1 MSYRGL
7 KALLMA
13 CSGVAALVA
22 ATADANAGGLA
33 VREQSA
39 WGQGA
44 SFAGVA
50 AGGSSSAMFWNPATM
65 TQIPGLQSNSV
76 WSGIMPYASN
86 SPNVAASTFGVLGG
100 TGDSAQDALV
110 PAAYYT
116 WQIRP
121 DLWIGMSVNSP
132 FGLSVKEPGAW
143 AGGGYGA
150 YWTNLKTYNA
160 TPSVAY
166 RINDWISIG
175 AGVQVQYAQTTF
187 GFAYNVLG
195 AGTPAGLNGGGWGYG
210 FTAGVT
216 LTPTQNLT
224 VGLGYRSGINQKLNG
239 ALMLP
244 AARWRHAW
252 IDQRDRQSPGH
263 RYGQRSLPV
272 CPAVDR
278 VGYGR
283 VVELEPDRHGRCVA
297 AQWCARDRWL
307 AANVTLPFQY
317 QDGWFFSGGAE
328 YQWNDRLAVR
338 SGVGF
343 ERSPVTDQVRMPL
356 VPDNDRIW
364 LSAGATYQYSNKIS
378 LDLAYTHV
386 FVKSTSINITAA
398 SGNPWFNPLLGSYVG
413 DVSSHVDIVSVGF
426 HYRWDNPAPAGPK
439 STLPHK

>member
-1 MSYRGL
+1 MSFRGL
-7 KALLMA
+7 KAALLA
-13 CSGVAALVA
+13 CSGIGALIA

-76 WSGIMPYASN
+76 LSGIMPYASN
-86 SPNVAASTFGVLGG
+86 SPNVAASIPFGPLGG

-116 WQIRP
+116 WQIKP

-160 TPSVAY
+160 TPTVAY

-187 GFAYNVLG
+187 GFAYNALG
-195 AGTPAGLNGGGWGYG
+195 AGTQAGLNGGGWGYG
-210 FTAGVT
+210 FTGGIT

-224 VGLGYRSGINQKLNG
+224 VGVGYRSGINQKLNG

-244 AARWRHAW
+244 ALAGGT
-252 IDQRDRQSPGH
+252 PGSINATVNLPDIVTGSI
-263 RYGQRSLPV
+263 RYRFAPQWTALGTVEWSNWSRIGTVSVLQPNGA
-272 CPAVDR
+272 PAIAGGSV
-278 VGYGR
+278 
-283 VVELEPDRHGRCVA
+283 
-297 AQWCARDRWL
+297 
-307 AANVTLPFQY
+307 VTLPFQY
-317 QDGWFFSGGAE
+317 QDGWFFSAGAE

-338 SGVGF
+338 SGIGY

-386 FVKSTSINITAA
+386 FLKSTSIDISAA
-398 SGNPWFNPLLGSYVG
+398 SGNPWFKPILGTYIG
-413 DVSSHVDIVSVGF
+413 DVSSHVDIISVGF
-426 HYRWDNPAPAGPK
+426 HYRWDNPAPAPVSK
-439 STLPHK
+439 LYHK

>member
-1 MSYRGL
+1 
-7 KALLMA
+7 
-13 CSGVAALVA
+13 
-22 ATADANAGGLA
+22 
-33 VREQSA
+33 
-39 WGQGA
+39 
-44 SFAGVA
+44 
-50 AGGSSSAMFWNPATM
+50 
-65 TQIPGLQSNSV
+65 
-76 WSGIMPYASN
+76 
-86 SPNVAASTFGVLGG
+86 
-100 TGDSAQDALV
+100 
-110 PAAYYT
+110 
-116 WQIRP
+116 
-121 DLWIGMSVNSP
+121 MSVNSP

-160 TPSVAY
+160 TPTIAY

-195 AGTPAGLNGGGWGYG
+195 AGTQAGLNGGGWGYG

-224 VGLGYRSGINQKLNG
+224 VGIGYRSGINQKLNG

-244 AARWRHAW
+244 AAAGGT
-252 IDQRDRQSPGH
+252 PGSINATVNLPDIVTASV
-263 RYGQRSLPV
+263 RYRFAPQWTALGTVEWSNWSRIGTVSVLQPNGA
-272 CPAVDR
+272 PAIA
-278 VGYGR
+278 GGS
-283 VVELEPDRHGRCVA
+283 VVA
-297 AQWCARDRWL
+297 
-307 AANVTLPFQY
+307 LPFQY

-328 YQWNDRLAVR
+328 YQWNDRLALR

-386 FVKSTSINITAA
+386 FLKSTSINISAA
-398 SGNPWFNPLLGSYVG
+398 SGNPWFKPILGTYIG
-413 DVSSHVDIVSVGF
+413 DVSSHVDIISVGF
-426 HYRWDNPAPAGPK
+426 HYRWDNPAPAPV

>member
-1 MSYRGL
+1 MSFRGMKAVL
-7 KALLMA
+7 LACGGIGALL
-13 CSGVAALVA
+13 V
-22 ATADANAGGLA
+22 ATADANAGGFA

-76 WSGIMPYASN
+76 LSGIMPYASN

-100 TGDSAQDALV
+100 TGNSGQDALV

-175 AGVQVQYAQTTF
+175 AGVQVQYAETTF
-187 GFAYNVLG
+187 GFAYNALG
-195 AGTPAGLNGGGWGYG
+195 AGTQAGLNGGGWGYG

-244 AARWRHAW
+244 AAAGGT
-252 IDQRDRQSPGH
+252 PGSINATVNLPDVVTAGV
-263 RYGQRSLPV
+263 RYRFAPQWTALGTIEWSNWSRIGTVSVLQPNGAPAIAGGSL
-272 CPAVDR
+272 
-278 VGYGR
+278 
-283 VVELEPDRHGRCVA
+283 
-297 AQWCARDRWL
+297 
-307 AANVTLPFQY
+307 VTLPFQY

-328 YQWNDRLAVR
+328 YQWNPQLALR
-338 SGVGF
+338 SGIGF

-378 LDLAYTHV
+378 LDLAYSHV
-386 FVKSTSINITAA
+386 FLKSTSINITAA
-398 SGNPWFNPLLGSYVG
+398 SGNPWFNPLLGNYVG
-413 DVSSHVDIVSVGF
+413 DVSSHVDIISVGF
-426 HYRWDNPAPAGPK
+426 HYRWDSPAAAPK
-439 STLPHK
+439 STLYHK